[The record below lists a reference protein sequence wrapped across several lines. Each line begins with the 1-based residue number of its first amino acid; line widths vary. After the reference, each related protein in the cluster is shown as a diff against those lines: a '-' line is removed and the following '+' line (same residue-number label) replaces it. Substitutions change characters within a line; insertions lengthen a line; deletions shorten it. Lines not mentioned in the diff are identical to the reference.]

1 MESLESLVPYL
12 PFIIV
17 VVWGFYRM
25 FARLIMR
32 IFSSKAT
39 ESDSES

>member
-17 VVWGFYRM
+17 VAWGFYRM
-25 FARLIMR
+25 FARLLRR
-32 IFSSKAT
+32 IFSAK
-39 ESDSES
+39 E